1 MKISSLAY
9 ASLLALTIA
18 APAFAETPAAPAE
31 ATPPAQ
37 HEGHAGPM
45 QTADTNNDGLLSKAE
60 FMAVQ
65 EKRFADMDTNKDGN
79 ISRDEMRGFRDK
91 MGEMRKE
98 MMEKHKEGAPKP
110 E

>member
-1 MKISSLAY
+1 MTIRTLAY
-9 ASLLALTIA
+9 ASLLALALAT
-18 APAFAETPAAPAE
+18 PALAETPAAPAKPE
-31 ATPPAQ
+31 
-37 HEGHAGPM
+37 GPM

-65 EKRFADMDTNKDGN
+65 EKRFADMDANKDGN

-98 MMEKHKEGAPKP
+98 MMGKHKEGAEDAPKP